1 MDTRI
6 LSAFALYGFLVLGA
20 FLLVAPWTPIWQQ
33 ATLAIHPTSMGTL
46 INSGWVR
53 GLVSA
58 IGALDLLVALQLAGG
73 LWESLRAS
81 RRDGDAGNPK

>member
-1 MDTRI
+1 MDSRI

-33 ATLAIHPTSMGTL
+33 ATLVMLPTGMGSL
-46 INSGWVR
+46 VNSGWVR

-58 IGALDLLVALQLAGG
+58 IGALDLIVALQLAG
-73 LWESLRAS
+73 SLLEQFRPTGRGGSDRA
-81 RRDGDAGNPK
+81 